1 MPTIDKIDGLKI
13 VINNGDHRPPHVHA
27 IYNEFE
33 ALIIIETCQIYAGDL
48 PTKQMKRALDW
59 VAGNQDWALSV
70 FYELNP
76 ELI

>member
-13 VINNGDHRPPHVHA
+13 VINNGDHRPPHVYA

-33 ALIIIETCQIYAGDL
+33 ALIIIETCRIYAGDL
-48 PTKQMKRALDW
+48 PTKQMKSALDW

-76 ELI
+76 ELT

>member
-13 VINNGDHRPPHVHA
+13 VINNGDHRPPHAHA

-33 ALIIIETCQIYAGDL
+33 VLIIIETCQIYAGDL
-48 PTKQMKRALDW
+48 PTKQMKIALDW

>member
-1 MPTIDKIDGLKI
+1 MPTIEKIDGLKI

-33 ALIIIETCQIYAGDL
+33 ALIIIETCLIYAGGL
-48 PTKQMKRALDW
+48 PTKQMKRALNW
-59 VAGNQDWALSV
+59 VAVNQDWALSL

-76 ELI
+76 ELK

>member
-1 MPTIDKIDGLKI
+1 MPTIDRIDGLKI

-33 ALIIIETCQIYAGDL
+33 VLLLIETGKIYAGDL
-48 PTKQMKRALDW
+48 PTKQLKRALDW
-59 VAGNQDWALSV
+59 VIENRDWALSV

-76 ELI
+76 ELT